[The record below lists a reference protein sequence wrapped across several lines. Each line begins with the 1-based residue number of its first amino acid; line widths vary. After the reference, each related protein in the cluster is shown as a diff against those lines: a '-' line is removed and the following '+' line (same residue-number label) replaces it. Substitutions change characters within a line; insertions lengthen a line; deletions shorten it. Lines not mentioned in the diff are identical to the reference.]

1 MQAVMEI
8 TSQLWG
14 DRSHEVCNEALGSTA
29 EPTLNELKED
39 LSRENHEP

>member
-14 DRSHEVCNEALGSTA
+14 EWSHEVCNEAFGSTA